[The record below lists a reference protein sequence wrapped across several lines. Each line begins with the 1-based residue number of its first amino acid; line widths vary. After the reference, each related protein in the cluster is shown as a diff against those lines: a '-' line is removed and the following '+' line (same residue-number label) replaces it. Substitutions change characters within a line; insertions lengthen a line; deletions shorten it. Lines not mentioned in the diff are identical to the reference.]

1 MYLSGAPEE
10 EEKKKRKMS
19 RKKYEENGE
28 EKDVEGLEP
37 SGGGGGREVGAKERI
52 SAGKVRQKMSR
63 KGEKRKIR
71 SKSKLRRNK

>member
-37 SGGGGGREVGAKERI
+37 SGGGGREVGAKERI